1 MVLFFYIYRL
11 LKKEK
16 KTLQILAYKDVLTGA
31 DNRNCFVTVLAA
43 LLEKSAAYAHT
54 QEAVLPFT
62 MMPPLVHTN
71 SPISWEKTDRA
82 ASVSIVTPDGTIYS
96 GETTPEHVILNEYDK
111 CTFYLPDLPEGEY
124 TVEVKGDKL
133 GRGWV
138 DCNKTMV
145 SVTDEPAKEAETK
158 KILKSIC
165 YKYIK
170 PINCDLFASLLAL
183 YSFTDYLDSSS
194 AYEKSVGFS
203 YGLPFIIAMVNSK
216 ILILWKMV

>member
-1 MVLFFYIYRL
+1 M
-11 LKKEK
+11 
-16 KTLQILAYKDVLTGA
+16 
-31 DNRNCFVTVLAA
+31 
-43 LLEKSAAYAHT
+43 
-54 QEAVLPFT
+54 
-62 MMPPLVHTN
+62 
-71 SPISWEKTDRA
+71 
-82 ASVSIVTPDGTIYS
+82 
-96 GETTPEHVILNEYDK
+96 
-111 CTFYLPDLPEGEY
+111 PEGEY

-170 PINCDLFASLLAL
+170 PINCDFFASLLAL